1 MNIVKTSLI
10 YLLLVL
16 ISTNIKAQNKGLLA
30 QADKKFE
37 HLMFLDAANL
47 YEKAISRKQTDEVKK
62 KIALCYV
69 KMNDPLKVT
78 EWYGKVV
85 SKKTMGSEHHY
96 NYAQALTSIGK
107 FTEAKQYY
115 QIYEKEATKDQRAK
129 NKIYALNHLEDYYKD
144 STKYDVERLD
154 VLNSVFSDFAPSF
167 YKDGIVFPSSRVLK
181 NGTKRTFKWDNS
193 SFLDL
198 YYSEKNGASD
208 TSYNAPTSFNNTI
221 NTKYHEGA
229 STFSSNGD
237 KIIFTRNNY
246 FHNHK
251 KKSNGGSTLLKL
263 YYAEHTEG
271 HDGKHGW
278 HHISELPFN
287 SNEYSVGDPSANSDF
302 TILYFVSNMPGGIG
316 GTDVYKSVYTN
327 GKWSKPENLGASI
340 NTEGNER
347 MPFIHEDGTLFFS
360 SDGKDGIGG
369 LDVYEAK
376 FVKNKWNVQDM
387 GYPINS
393 TMDDFGL
400 ILDETKKVGYFS
412 SNRFGGLG
420 SDDIYK
426 FLPKDN
432 SILVNGKTF
441 VKLQGSS
448 DITKKTLPSADVTI
462 FDKTNN
468 VFLTPLKS
476 NEMGEF
482 SVKLN
487 KGSIYEI
494 KGIKTELNSASTVI
508 DLRSFDE
515 KRDSLLELIL
525 VEPLPNMIQ
534 LSVEVRDKDSKELMP
549 NSTVYLMDIKTKE
562 ISTYKTD
569 SEGKIAAFLKPQ
581 TEYVMKATKIKFL
594 SDCISFNSGVASK
607 AGKEPERPLLLE
619 SFKVSQKFKIEN
631 VYFDLNKDNIRPDA
645 AIELDKVVAFIK
657 DNPGITLELGSH
669 TDARG
674 SDVYNLALSD
684 RRAKSSRQYIVNN
697 GISADIITYKG
708 YGELEITNKCLNDI
722 KCTDKEHEA
731 NRRTEIKITGIK
743 DLSLEEQA
751 ILEKNKAGFTEGDN
765 LNDCEQVRLKV
776 KGL

>member
-1 MNIVKTSLI
+1 MDMVKKRLI
-10 YLLLVL
+10 YLLCIL
-16 ISTNIKAQNKGLLA
+16 ISTNIGAQNRGLLA

-78 EWYGKVV
+78 QWYGKLV
-85 SKKTMGSEHHY
+85 SKTTMGSEHHY

-115 QIYEKEATKDQRAK
+115 QIYEKEASKDQRAK

-144 STKYDVERLD
+144 SSKYDVERLD

-167 YKDGIVFPSSRVLK
+167 YKDGIVFPSGRVLK

-198 YYSEKNGASD
+198 YYSEKNGLSEFD
-208 TSYNAPTSFNNTI
+208 YKDPISFNSTI

-251 KKSNGGSTLLKL
+251 KKSNGGSILLKL
-263 YYAEHTEG
+263 YFAEHTEG
-271 HDGKHGW
+271 QDSKAGW

-287 SNEYSVGDPSANSDF
+287 SNEYSVGDPSANNDF

-327 GKWSKPENLGASI
+327 GKWAQPENLGASI

-376 FVKNKWNVQDM
+376 FIKNKWIVKDM

-400 ILDETKKVGYFS
+400 ILDETKKFGYFS
-412 SNRFGGLG
+412 SNRYGGLG

-426 FLPKDN
+426 FLVKDN
-432 SILVNGKTF
+432 SIMIKGKTF
-441 VKLQGSS
+441 VKLQGAL
-448 DITKKTLPSADVTI
+448 DITKKTLSSAEVTI

-468 VFLTPLKS
+468 VFLTPLES
-476 NEMGEF
+476 NESGEF
-482 SVKLN
+482 SLKLN
-487 KGSIYEI
+487 KESVYEI
-494 KGIKTELNSASTVI
+494 KSLKTDLTTAITTL

-515 KRDSLLELIL
+515 SKEATSLELIL
-525 VEPLPNMIQ
+525 IEPLPNMIKLNAQ
-534 LSVEVRDKDSKELMP
+534 VRDKDSKEIMP
-549 NSTVYLMDIKTKE
+549 NSIVYLMDIKTKE

-569 SEGKIAAFLKPQ
+569 SQGEIAAFLKPQ

-594 SDCISFNSGVASK
+594 SDCISFNSGVATK

-657 DNPGITLELGSH
+657 DNPGITVELGSH

-697 GISADIITYKG
+697 GISNEMITHKG
-708 YGELEITNKCLNDI
+708 YGELEVTNRCLNDV

-751 ILEKNKAGFTEGDN
+751 LLEKNKAGFTEDDN
-765 LNDCEQVRLKV
+765 LNNCEQVILKS
-776 KGL
+776 K